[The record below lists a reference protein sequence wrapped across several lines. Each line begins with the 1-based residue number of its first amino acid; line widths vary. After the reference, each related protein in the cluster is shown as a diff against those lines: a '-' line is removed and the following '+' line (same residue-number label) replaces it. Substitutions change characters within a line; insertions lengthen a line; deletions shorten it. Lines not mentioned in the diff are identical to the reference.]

1 MTLMNSNLER
11 LKECFDE
18 LPDPR
23 VVGRTTHRLI
33 DILVLTICA
42 VVAGANDWEYV
53 EMWGTERRDWL
64 RQFVALENGIPSH
77 DTIGRVFAAI
87 DSKSFQTCFT
97 RWVSTICTSLAGEVV
112 ALDGKTMRGSH
123 HRRLGKSAIHVV
135 SAFVSGRGIT
145 LGQLSTDA
153 KSNEITAIP
162 LLLDMLD
169 VQGSTVTIDA
179 MGCQTAIAAKIVDK
193 GAHYVLGLK
202 GNQEKLAEQVADF
215 FEIAERE
222 RYRNLDAV
230 EDINYDKGHGRIE
243 TRRCVALSAAHLDM
257 TVAWSGLRSMVM
269 VESTREIGDQRSSE
283 KRFYISSMAPDSR
296 AIADVVRSHW
306 GIENQLHWCLDV
318 TFNEDACRTRTGN
331 AAENFNV
338 VRKIAMNLLKAT
350 TSRKLTVAKKRQL
363 AGLNERYLAEV
374 LGLRA

>member
-1 MTLMNSNLER
+1 MTR

-23 VVGRTTHRLI
+23 VEGRTSHRLI
-33 DILVLTICA
+33 DILVLTTCA
-42 VVAGANDWEYV
+42 VVAGADDWEYV
-53 EMWGTERRDWL
+53 EMWGTEKLEWL
-64 RQFVALENGIPSH
+64 RQFVPLENGIPSH

-87 DSKSFQTCFT
+87 DRKCFQACFT
-97 RWVSTICTSLAGEVV
+97 RWVSTICTSLEGEVV
-112 ALDGKTMRGSH
+112 AIDGKTMRGSH
-123 HRRLGKSAIHVV
+123 HRRVGKSAIHMV

-162 LLLDMLD
+162 QLLDMLD

-179 MGCQTAIAAKIVDK
+179 MGCQTAIAAKIVEK

-215 FEIAERE
+215 FEIAEQE
-222 RYRNLDAV
+222 GYKNLVAV

-243 TRRCVALSAAHLDM
+243 TRRCVALATTHLEN
-257 TVAWSGLRSMVM
+257 TGAWPGLSSMVM
-269 VESTREIGDQRSSE
+269 VESTREIGDQRSCE

-296 AIADVVRSHW
+296 AVANAIRSHW

-318 TFNEDACRTRTGN
+318 TFKEDACRIRTGN
-331 AAENFNV
+331 AAENLNV

-350 TSRKLTVAKKRQL
+350 TSRKLSVAKKRQL
-363 AGLNERYLAEV
+363 ATLNESYLAEV
-374 LGLRA
+374 LGLRPCV

>member
-1 MTLMNSNLER
+1 MNPSLTQ

-23 VVGRTTHRLI
+23 VIGRTTHRLV

-42 VVAGANDWEYV
+42 VVAGADDWEYV
-53 EMWGTERRDWL
+53 EMWGIERIGWL

-77 DTIGRVFAAI
+77 DTIGRVFAAL
-87 DSKSFQTCFT
+87 DSKCFQSCFVK
-97 RWVSTICTSLAGEVV
+97 WVSSVCTSLAGEVV
-112 ALDGKTMRGSH
+112 ALDGKTQRGSH
-123 HRRLGKSAIHVV
+123 HRRLGKDAIHVV
-135 SAFVSGRGIT
+135 SAFASERGIT

-162 LLLDMLD
+162 ELLDLLD

-179 MGCQTAIAAKIVDK
+179 MGCQTAIAEKIVEK

-202 GNQEKLAEQVADF
+202 GNQGKLEEQVADF
-215 FEIAERE
+215 FEIAEQE
-222 RYRNLDAV
+222 NYRNLTMT
-230 EDINYDKGHGRIE
+230 EDIAYDKGHGRIE
-243 TRRCVALSAAHLDM
+243 TRRCVSLPTTHLDN
-257 TVAWSGLRSMVM
+257 TGAWMGLKSMVM
-269 VESTREIGDQRSSE
+269 VESTREIGDKQSCE
-283 KRFYISSMAPDSR
+283 KRFYISSMEPDSR
-296 AIADVVRSHW
+296 AVASVIRSHW

-318 TFNEDACRTRTGN
+318 TFNEDACRVRTGN

-363 AGLNERYLAEV
+363 ATLNEGYLAEV
-374 LGLRA
+374 LGLHA